1 MSGLRSRMRRFLQKP
16 GSASL
21 GRYEELLPDIAG
33 REEALHGLGGVGN
46 LQQLSRS
53 QIVLRRQ
60 NLSRRHQGGLVTIF
74 DRDQCCLNRD
84 DFLAGAD
91 VAL

>member
-33 REEALHGLGGVGN
+33 REEELRGLG
-46 LQQLSRS
+46 
-53 QIVLRRQ
+53 
-60 NLSRRHQGGLVTIF
+60 
-74 DRDQCCLNRD
+74 
-84 DFLAGAD
+84 
-91 VAL
+91 